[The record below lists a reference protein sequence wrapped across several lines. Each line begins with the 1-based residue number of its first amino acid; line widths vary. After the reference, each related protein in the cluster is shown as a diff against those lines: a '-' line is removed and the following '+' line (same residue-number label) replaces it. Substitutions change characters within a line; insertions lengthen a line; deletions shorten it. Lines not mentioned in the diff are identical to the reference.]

1 VKVGSIVSRVTTA
14 VVTCALVNVFG
25 VSPVYADQPRSA
37 QWYLKALHV
46 DRAQRITKGAG
57 VTVAVIDSGVLA
69 KHQDLA
75 GAVLP
80 GRNVLGDGGDGRR
93 DTVGHGTQMAGII
106 AARGRSGGRGV
117 LGIAPA
123 AEILPIV
130 PAGDTGLVAEGI
142 NWSVAHGAKVISMS
156 FGVIGS
162 DALAAAV
169 KAAAA
174 ADVVMIA
181 SSGNDGSEGSSDRY
195 PAAYPQV
202 LSVGAVDRNGKVA
215 PFSSRGAE
223 VRITAPGVDIA
234 VADGEK
240 PNAYVV
246 VDGTSPATAIVSGAA
261 ALIRAKY
268 PDLSAAE
275 VVERLTS
282 TATDK
287 GPPGRDDSYGFG
299 ELDLMAALTA
309 KQPTTNPSSSAPSSA
324 TATPPPAAQPDP
336 DDSDSGIPPL
346 LIIGVGL
353 VLLVAAGVVLLVRVR
368 KSRDA

>member
-1 VKVGSIVSRVTTA
+1 MKVGSILSRVTTGVA
-14 VVTCALVNVFG
+14 VCVLVNTLG
-25 VSPVYADQPRSA
+25 VPPVYADQLRSA
-37 QWYLKALHV
+37 QWYLTALNV
-46 DRAQRITKGAG
+46 AEAQRITKGAG

-106 AARGRSGGRGV
+106 AARGRRGSRGI

-123 AEILPIV
+123 AKILPVV
-130 PAGDTGLVAEGI
+130 PASDSAFVAEGI

-156 FGVIGS
+156 FGVPGS
-162 DALAAAV
+162 NDLAAAV

-174 ADVVMIA
+174 ADVVLVA
-181 SSGNDGSEGSSDRY
+181 SSGNDGRGRAGYRY
-195 PAAYPQV
+195 PAAYPEV
-202 LSVGAVDRNGKVA
+202 LTVGAVDRKGKVA
-215 PFSSRGAE
+215 AFSTKGAE
-223 VRITAPGVDIA
+223 VRITAPGVGIA

-240 PNAYVV
+240 QNAYAI
-246 VDGTSPATAIVSGAA
+246 VDGTSPATAMVSGAA

-268 PDLSAAE
+268 PELSAAE

-282 TATDK
+282 TAIDR

-309 KQPTTNPSSSAPSSA
+309 KLPTAKPSPSAPNSA
-324 TATPPPAAQPDP
+324 VVPTPPVAQPEP